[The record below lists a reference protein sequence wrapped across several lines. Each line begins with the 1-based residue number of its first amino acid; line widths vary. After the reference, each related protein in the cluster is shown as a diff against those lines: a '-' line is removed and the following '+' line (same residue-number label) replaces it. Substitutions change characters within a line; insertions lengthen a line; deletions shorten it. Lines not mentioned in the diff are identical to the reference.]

1 MIKERRES
9 SSKSRFNGIFSLF
22 LVLGGG
28 LIIST
33 LVYILNNLEDRAIY
47 YVGIPGIVVGLII
60 LWIGFNVSSREGRG

>member
-1 MIKERRES
+1 MLVERRNS
-9 SSKSRFNGIFSLF
+9 STKVRFNGIFSLF